1 MIQQPNKS
9 QDLSLREKII
19 LNYQTGMVKRRDDN
33 EILSRLIT
41 QSKTLND

>member
-19 LNYQTGMVKRRDDN
+19 LNYESGMVKRRDDN